1 MKKIVALVLA
11 MVLGISMIG
20 CSSNNSVATV
30 NGEGIPLE
38 YYKIYTNWTRLGYES
53 SYGFTSST
61 WETEMQD
68 QTTSSNSDS
77 SGTSDKSK
85 SSEKTTYWD
94 NFKSQVLQAMEQS
107 EVIYQKAKE
116 VKVEPTDKEIQ
127 EQVDDFNKSINSNE
141 TTKEQAKK
149 AGITDKFLTYIF
161 TRELANSAYQEYF
174 NKHTK
179 VDDATLKKEYESN
192 KQAYNTVTASH
203 ILISTKDS
211 DGKEL
216 YD

>member
-127 EQVDDFNKSINSNE
+127 EQVDDFIKTHKNFQILPILPQQISKFGAWGQDLVTPQGYIRTLPFYE
-141 TTKEQAKK
+141 TAKNGMDSFFICK
-149 AGITDKFLTYIF
+149 
-161 TRELANSAYQEYF
+161 
-174 NKHTK
+174 
-179 VDDATLKKEYESN
+179 LKR
-192 KQAYNTVTASH
+192 
-203 ILISTKDS
+203 II
-211 DGKEL
+211 
-216 YD
+216 

>member
-94 NFKSQVLQAMEQS
+94 NFKSQVLKAMEQS

-116 VKVEPTDKEIQ
+116 V
-127 EQVDDFNKSINSNE
+127 
-141 TTKEQAKK
+141 
-149 AGITDKFLTYIF
+149 
-161 TRELANSAYQEYF
+161 
-174 NKHTK
+174 
-179 VDDATLKKEYESN
+179 
-192 KQAYNTVTASH
+192 
-203 ILISTKDS
+203 
-211 DGKEL
+211 
-216 YD
+216 

>member
-94 NFKSQVLQAMEQS
+94 NFKSQVLKAMEQS

-127 EQVDDFNKSINSNE
+127 EQVDNFNKSINSNE

-161 TRELANSAYQEYF
+161 TRELANSAYQ
-174 NKHTK
+174 
-179 VDDATLKKEYESN
+179 
-192 KQAYNTVTASH
+192 
-203 ILISTKDS
+203 
-211 DGKEL
+211 
-216 YD
+216 